1 MSSKMSFVAFSGTA
15 DKLQALATMVSGAAA
30 MEVETHV
37 FLTFWGVM
45 ALRKDSAGK
54 PLPLPTE
61 YGEQGEQILEIMSQ
75 RGVTPFADLL
85 RLSTAV
91 GDVHIHACAMTTDLF
106 NLEKDDLD
114 DMVEDIIGVGSFIQ
128 LAEGGSVVF
137 I

>member
-37 FLTFWGVM
+37 FLTFWGIM
-45 ALRKDSAGK
+45 ALRKDAVDK

-61 YGEQGEQILEIMSQ
+61 YGEQGKQILEIMEQ
-75 RGVTPFADLL
+75 RGVTPFAELL
-85 RLSTAV
+85 RLATSV
-91 GDVHIHACAMTTDLF
+91 GDVHIHACAMTVDLF
-106 NLEKDDLD
+106 NMGKDDLD
-114 DMVEDIIGVGSFIQ
+114 DMVEDIIGVGTFIQ